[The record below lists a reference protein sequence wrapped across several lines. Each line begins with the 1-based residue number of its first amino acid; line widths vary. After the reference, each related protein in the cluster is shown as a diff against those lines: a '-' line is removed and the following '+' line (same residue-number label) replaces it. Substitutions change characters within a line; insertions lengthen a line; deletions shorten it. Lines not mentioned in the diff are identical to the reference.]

1 MNFLKYIYMMLKI
14 IIINSIVSYYF
25 IFIVYYP
32 TLIWLT

>member
-1 MNFLKYIYMMLKI
+1 MNFLIYIHTMLKI
-14 IIINSIVSYYF
+14 IIIISVVSYYF